1 MTTYHILYNSKS
13 GSRIAGIEAC
23 ARLVKKRGTA
33 NLVDVQKLENHRE
46 FISKIPEE
54 DIIVICGGDGTLNHY
69 INGLRGFKY
78 PNKVLYYPGGSGN
91 DFYHDVREG
100 IAPNL
105 VNVTKYIKELP
116 TAYINGE
123 EYAFINGVGCG
134 LDGYCCQLGEE
145 KRKAKTEKVNYTAM
159 AIKAILFDYNPA
171 GVTVTVDGV
180 EHRFENVWL
189 SPLMQGRY
197 FGGGMKAAPAQ
208 KRNSGELS
216 VVIVHGLGKLRL
228 LTILPSAFTGEH
240 VKHEKYVS
248 VFTGKEIKI
257 SYDVPKTVQ
266 IDGEVL
272 PLATDITARVYSDEE

>member
-1 MTTYHILYNSKS
+1 MATYHILYNSKS

-23 ARLVKKRGTA
+23 AKLVKKRGTA

-46 FISKIPEE
+46 FISKIPAE

-78 PNKVLYYPGGSGN
+78 PNKVFYYPGGSGN

-100 IAPNL
+100 RAPNL
-105 VNVTKYIKELP
+105 INVTRFIKELP
-116 TAYINGE
+116 TAYVNGE
-123 EYAFINGVGCG
+123 EHAFINGVGCG
-134 LDGYCCQLGEE
+134 LDGYCCQLGDE

-159 AIKAILFDYNPA
+159 AIKAILFEYNPV

-189 SPLMQGRY
+189 SPLMLGRY

-208 KRNSGELS
+208 KRDSGELS
-216 VVIVHGLGKLRL
+216 VVVVHGAGKLRL
-228 LTILPSAFTGEH
+228 LTILPSVFTGDH
-240 VKHEKYVS
+240 IKYEKYVS

-257 SYDVPKTVQ
+257 SYDVPKPVQ
-266 IDGEVL
+266 IDGEVFS
-272 PLATDITARVYSDEE
+272 LATDITAKVYSEE

>member
-1 MTTYHILYNSKS
+1 MKTYHILYNSKS

-23 ARLVKKRGTA
+23 ARLVKKRGSA
-33 NLVDVQKLENHRE
+33 NLVDVQKIENHCE

-100 IAPNL
+100 IAPRL

-116 TAYINGE
+116 VAYINGE
-123 EYAFINGVGCG
+123 EYTFINGVGCG

-171 GVTVTVDGV
+171 DITVTVDGV
-180 EHRFENVWL
+180 EHSFENVWL

-197 FGGGMKAAPAQ
+197 FGGGMKAAPHQ
-208 KRNSGELS
+208 KRDSGELTL
-216 VVIVHGLGKLRL
+216 VVVHGASKLRL
-228 LTILPSAFTGEH
+228 LTILPSVFTGEH
-240 VKHEKYVS
+240 IKYEKYVS

-257 SYDVPKTVQ
+257 SYDVPKPVQ
-266 IDGEVL
+266 IDGEII
-272 PLATDITARVYSDEE
+272 PLATDITAKVYSEE

>member
-1 MTTYHILYNSKS
+1 MITYHILYNSKS

-33 NLVDVQKLENHRE
+33 NLVDVQKLNNHRE
-46 FISKIPEE
+46 FIEKISED

-69 INGLRGFKY
+69 INGLRGYKY
-78 PNKVLYYPGGSGN
+78 SNKVLYYPGGSGN

-105 VNVTKYIKELP
+105 VDVTKYIKELP

-134 LDGYCCQLGEE
+134 LDGYCCQLGDE

-159 AIKAILFDYNPA
+159 AIKAILFDYNPV

-197 FGGGMKAAPAQ
+197 FGGGMKAAPNQ
-208 KRNSGELS
+208 SRDSGDLS
-216 VVIVHGLGKLRL
+216 VVIVHNLSKLRL

-240 VKHEKYVS
+240 IKHEKYVS

-257 SYDVPKTVQ
+257 SYDVPKPVQ

-272 PLATDITARVYSDEE
+272 PLATDITAKVYSEE

>member
-180 EHRFENVWL
+180 EHHFENVWL

-208 KRNSGELS
+208 KRDSGKLS
-216 VVIVHGLGKLRL
+216 LVVVHGATKLRL
-228 LTILPSAFTGEH
+228 LTILPSVFTGEH
-240 VKHEKYVS
+240 IKHEKYVS
-248 VFTGKEIKI
+248 VF
-257 SYDVPKTVQ
+257 
-266 IDGEVL
+266 
-272 PLATDITARVYSDEE
+272 

>member
-1 MTTYHILYNSKS
+1 MATYHILYNSKS

-145 KRKAKTEKVNYTAM
+145 KRKAKTEKVNYIAM
-159 AIKAILFDYNPA
+159 AIKAILFDYSPV
-171 GVTVTVDGV
+171 GVTVTIDGV

-189 SPLMQGRY
+189 SPLMHGRY
-197 FGGGMKAAPAQ
+197 FGGGMKAAPDQ
-208 KRNSGELS
+208 KRDSGELT
-216 VVIVHGLGKLRL
+216 VVVVHGAGKLRL
-228 LTILPSAFTGEH
+228 LTILPSVFTGDH
-240 VKHEKYVS
+240 IKHEKYVS

-257 SYDVPKTVQ
+257 SYDVPKPVQ
-266 IDGEVL
+266 IDGEVF
-272 PLATDITARVYSDEE
+272 PLATDITAKVYSE

>member
-46 FISKIPEE
+46 FISKIPAE

-159 AIKAILFDYNPA
+159 AVKAILFDYNPA

-208 KRNSGELS
+208 KRDSGKLS
-216 VVIVHGLGKLRL
+216 LVVVHGATKLRL
-228 LTILPSAFTGEH
+228 LTILPSVFTGEH
-240 VKHEKYVS
+240 IKHEKYVS

-257 SYDVPKTVQ
+257 SYDVPKAVQ

>member
-46 FISKIPEE
+46 FISKIPAE

-78 PNKVLYYPGGSGN
+78 PHKVFYYPGGSGN

-105 VNVTKYIKELP
+105 VNITKYIKELP

-240 VKHEKYVS
+240 IKHEKYVS

>member
-1 MTTYHILYNSKS
+1 MNTYHILYNSKS
-13 GSRIAGIEAC
+13 GSREAGIEAC

-46 FISKIPEE
+46 FISKIPAE

-105 VNVTKYIKELP
+105 VNVTKFIKELP

-134 LDGYCCQLGEE
+134 LDGYCCHLGEE

-159 AIKAILFDYNPA
+159 AIKAILFDYNPV
-171 GVTVTVDGV
+171 GVTITVDGV
-180 EHRFENVWL
+180 DHRFENVWL
-189 SPLMQGRY
+189 SPLMHGRY

-208 KRNSGELS
+208 KRDSGELS
-216 VVIVHGLGKLRL
+216 VVVVYGASKFRL
-228 LTILPSAFTGEH
+228 LTILPSVFTGDH
-240 VKHEKYVS
+240 IKHEKYVS

-257 SYDVPKTVQ
+257 SYDVPKHVQ